1 MTKRTTIRID
11 PIMCDG
17 QGCAPSCCPSTS
29 ASTTGATRSSTPS
42 RSAPELVKLAR
53 RAEAACPTLALLL
66 ETRRDRAR

>member
-1 MTKRTTIRID
+1 MTRRTTIRID

-17 QGCAPSCCPSTS
+17 LDDWGYPIVDAEPV
-29 ASTTGATRSSTPS
+29 
-42 RSAPELVKLAR
+42 APELVKLAR